1 VAVLLV
7 LSSLLRLAYGGS
19 LDCSQVRGENEPFQ
33 TVGCIGD
40 SLVPKDQSYWVE
52 FKEEES
58 NQNINLCL
66 QTCQTAYPNASLAL
80 ISWDQEKSTL
90 DCRCALP
97 DTIKDSHVGPQVFCD
112 AKCSHWPEKQETYSC
127 GGRHQFSSGSQE
139 TFFSV
144 YCLLSEV
151 NNATS
156 SKPTTLSTTTL
167 TSTTTT
173 WVSTS
178 TTNQPSEPDPEN
190 DKGLLRAILA
200 SLVRANVSSII
211 MIALMVIVI
220 FMVLLLILWIHYFVQ
235 NFELAPN
242 SRFYRRRSEAE
253 VEAGRGGGNQ
263 LPSIN
268 VGEADKSNRY

>member
-112 AKCSHWPEKQETYSC
+112 AKCSHWPEVSLPLPCQQSQSKQY
-127 GGRHQFSSGSQE
+127 
-139 TFFSV
+139 
-144 YCLLSEV
+144 
-151 NNATS
+151 
-156 SKPTTLSTTTL
+156 
-167 TSTTTT
+167 
-173 WVSTS
+173 
-178 TTNQPSEPDPEN
+178 
-190 DKGLLRAILA
+190 
-200 SLVRANVSSII
+200 
-211 MIALMVIVI
+211 
-220 FMVLLLILWIHYFVQ
+220 VL
-235 NFELAPN
+235 
-242 SRFYRRRSEAE
+242 
-253 VEAGRGGGNQ
+253 
-263 LPSIN
+263 
-268 VGEADKSNRY
+268 